1 MKEVL
6 IYALVLIGFCGLAAC
21 VGFVEGMPV
30 IAFAGLAVFAVTTIT
45 AAFIDGQYSDTKK

>member
-21 VGFVEGMPV
+21 VGFVEGMP
-30 IAFAGLAVFAVTTIT
+30 IAAFAGLAVFGASTLT
-45 AAFIDGQYSDTKK
+45 AAYIDGQFTTKK